1 MGLKEDWKFP
11 GPKSI
16 HFDNKKVMDS
26 AQPISVPQ
34 KGNKTIIRTDNSI
47 NMTIDNID
55 IIWAKKISIVFSN
68 TSSELTPSMTF
79 DPLST
84 NLPFSRVVGEVS
96 QVDLSL
102 RHSSSQAWVWNWE
115 LVLLRRAW
123 ATARHKMVELNT
135 CEPSEKCLTLLNSR
149 FLEDL
154 LHSSMITIP
163 WSMSHCTLDVR

>member
-1 MGLKEDWKFP
+1 MWATPDHPPRDPYGLGLVENSVLNKDHGLERSNQDQKAYTLI
-11 GPKSI
+11 K
-16 HFDNKKVMDS
+16 KKVKDS
-26 AQPISVPQ
+26 AQPMSVPQ
-34 KGNKTIIRTDNSI
+34 KGNTTIIRTDNSI

-102 RHSSSQAWVWNWE
+102 RHSSSQAWV
-115 LVLLRRAW
+115 
-123 ATARHKMVELNT
+123 
-135 CEPSEKCLTLLNSR
+135 
-149 FLEDL
+149 
-154 LHSSMITIP
+154 
-163 WSMSHCTLDVR
+163 

>member
-1 MGLKEDWKFP
+1 
-11 GPKSI
+11 
-16 HFDNKKVMDS
+16 MDS

-79 DPLST
+79 DPLDT

-102 RHSSSQAWVWNWE
+102 RHSSSQAWV
-115 LVLLRRAW
+115 
-123 ATARHKMVELNT
+123 
-135 CEPSEKCLTLLNSR
+135 
-149 FLEDL
+149 
-154 LHSSMITIP
+154 
-163 WSMSHCTLDVR
+163 